1 MATSDALDELVNL
14 RDLGGQPTGNGV
26 LTRPGVV
33 YRSDAPSPGDR
44 DPDGLPAWPPRVVVD
59 LREAVETQEGHPM
72 ASVAQVHHIRVLEG
86 LDHPENDDDAVH
98 ELTRLYQGML
108 QGAPKK
114 LVEVFRHVL
123 EADGP
128 ALVHCAAGKDRT
140 GVVSAMLLSAV
151 GVRPDAIVA
160 DYVRTDKNMLRVLQ
174 RLNELPELPP
184 GVDEEMVADLMATPT
199 QAIERVLE
207 IFDDHQDAAAGWL
220 SSHGVTDDELTRWQ
234 EKFLEK

>member
-26 LTRPGVV
+26 LTRSGVV
-33 YRSDAPSPGDR
+33 YRSDAPHPGDR
-44 DPDGLPAWPPRVVVD
+44 DPAGASAWPPRVVVD
-59 LREAVETQEGHPM
+59 LREAVETQDEHPL
-72 ASVAQVHHIRVLEG
+72 APVAQVHRVRVLEG
-86 LDHPENDDDAVH
+86 LDKPEADGSAH
-98 ELTRLYQGML
+98 ELTLLYEGML

-140 GVVSAMLLSAV
+140 GVVSAMLLGAA
-151 GVRPDAIVA
+151 GVRQDAIIA
-160 DYVRTDKNMLRVLQ
+160 DYVRTDKNMFRVLQ
-174 RLNELPELPP
+174 RLNEAPELPP
-184 GVDEEMVADLMATPT
+184 GVDEEMVAELLATPT

-207 IFDDHQDAAAGWL
+207 VFEDHQGAAGWL
-220 SSHGVTDDELTRWQ
+220 GAHGVTDDELERWR
-234 EKFLEK
+234 EKFLQE